1 MTSEWLARDW
11 AIALGLAAAVQV
23 GTVLLFRLGEPK
35 PVIVDLSDDN
45 AKPVSVAITPIPD
58 DLPLLKLGGKTGKLP
73 DMWMKPKAAQQK
85 KTAGDQPST
94 KADKEH
100 AEKTSGD
107 AGVANDASSLDPIVG
122 DAATDPNAAS
132 SGNPAGS
139 DAGKEIDPA
148 KAHAVDLYRAQLN
161 AWFSGHFNIR
171 GKVPFD
177 KLKTLKATVVVTVTS
192 DRKVS
197 GYDVVGG
204 SGDDVFDD
212 QLYRDLARVQASGA
226 VLPAPPESYPDIL
239 GQTLRLS
246 FSCKD
251 KSACE

>member
-1 MTSEWLARDW
+1 VNSDWIARDW
-11 AIALGLAAAVQV
+11 LIAFALAAAVQV
-23 GTVLLFRLGEPK
+23 GTVVLFRLGEPGA
-35 PVIVDLSDDN
+35 VVVDLSDDN

-73 DMWMKPKAAQQK
+73 DMWLKPKASKKKSEGEQQ
-85 KTAGDQPST
+85 AST
-94 KADKEH
+94 KADQEH
-100 AEKTSGD
+100 APTNGGD
-107 AGVANDASSLDPIVG
+107 AGVANDASSLDPILG

-171 GKVPFD
+171 GKVPFE
-177 KLKTLKATVVVTVTS
+177 KLKTLKATVVVTVTN

-197 GYDVVGG
+197 GYDVVGP
-204 SGDDVFDD
+204 SGDDAFDD
-212 QLYRDLARVQASGA
+212 QLYRDLAHVQASGA